1 MSKNKHKTLTAMI
14 TEDKVI
20 EIFYMANE
28 YSKEFSKVKHKYSLG
43 EGCSVT

>member
-1 MSKNKHKTLTAMI
+1 MI

-20 EIFYMANE
+20 EIFYMVNK